1 LKRDS
6 IYAIIEERRI
16 GMEKPKFEFY
26 TRPNGHNEF
35 LEFLESLTES
45 DSDKMFSLI
54 HKIQDSGLIVAQ
66 YMQWVKKVDKNLYE
80 IRLKCP
86 NSIQRA
92 LYFHVI
98 NNRYIITHGFTK
110 KMQKTPKREIIH
122 AKQIRREF
130 EEEYYANN

>member
-1 LKRDS
+1 MSYKKLPSYLYSKDKNLQYINYLKLKVDS

-54 HKIQDSGLIVAQ
+54 HKIQDSGLLVAQ
-66 YMQWVKKVDKNLYE
+66 YMQ
-80 IRLKCP
+80 
-86 NSIQRA
+86 
-92 LYFHVI
+92 
-98 NNRYIITHGFTK
+98 
-110 KMQKTPKREIIH
+110 
-122 AKQIRREF
+122 
-130 EEEYYANN
+130 

>member
-1 LKRDS
+1 MKRDS
-6 IYAIIEERRI
+6 IYAIIEERRM
-16 GMEKPKFEFY
+16 GM
-26 TRPNGHNEF
+26 
-35 LEFLESLTES
+35 
-45 DSDKMFSLI
+45 
-54 HKIQDSGLIVAQ
+54 
-66 YMQWVKKVDKNLYE
+66 E

-110 KMQKTPKREIIH
+110 KTQKTPKREIIH

-130 EEEYYANN
+130 EEEYYATKNIR

>member
-1 LKRDS
+1 
-6 IYAIIEERRI
+6 
-16 GMEKPKFEFY
+16 MEKPKFEFY

-110 KMQKTPKREIIH
+110 KTQKIPKREIIH

>member
-1 LKRDS
+1 MKRDS
-6 IYAIIEERRI
+6 IYAIIEERRM
-16 GMEKPKFEFY
+16 GM
-26 TRPNGHNEF
+26 
-35 LEFLESLTES
+35 
-45 DSDKMFSLI
+45 
-54 HKIQDSGLIVAQ
+54 
-66 YMQWVKKVDKNLYE
+66 E

-110 KMQKTPKREIIH
+110 KTQKSPKREIIH

-130 EEEYYANN
+130 EEEYYATKDFR

>member
-1 LKRDS
+1 MKRDS

-66 YMQWVKKVDKNLYE
+66 
-80 IRLKCP
+80 
-86 NSIQRA
+86 
-92 LYFHVI
+92 
-98 NNRYIITHGFTK
+98 
-110 KMQKTPKREIIH
+110 
-122 AKQIRREF
+122 
-130 EEEYYANN
+130 

>member
-1 LKRDS
+1 MKRDS

-92 LYFHVI
+92 L
-98 NNRYIITHGFTK
+98 
-110 KMQKTPKREIIH
+110 
-122 AKQIRREF
+122 
-130 EEEYYANN
+130 